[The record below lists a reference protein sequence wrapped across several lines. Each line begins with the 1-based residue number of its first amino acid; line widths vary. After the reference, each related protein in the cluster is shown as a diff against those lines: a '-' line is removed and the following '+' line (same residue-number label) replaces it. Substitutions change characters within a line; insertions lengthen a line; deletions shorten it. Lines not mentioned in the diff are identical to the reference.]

1 MPGFVAISTLVIS
14 CIDVLCTAILASC
27 SGRVKVQCPCFLFEH
42 DEDGGNIKQEDID
55 KISENVER
63 RMSTHN

>member
-14 CIDVLCTAILASC
+14 CIDVLCTTILACC
-27 SGRVKVQCPCFLFEH
+27 SGRLKIQCPCFVFEH
-42 DEDGGNIKQEDID
+42 DEDKGINDDDIE

-63 RMSTHN
+63 RMSSHN